1 MKAFAVLT
9 ILICMSLTQDITTPY
24 IDGNQFGSYYTN
36 PNLINTF
43 LSQVN
48 PTVNPACNSINGI
61 GQPILAIK
69 QVIQTVD
76 SQLDSTNRDSNTK
89 IIFFRERKNNTTFQ
103 TNFKLVLQ
111 IRNFS
116 ANNYIAIEGV
126 YKQIGFP
133 TFEVLTYYLDSNI
146 DNIRN
151 VLSEFSV
158 DPNGFVGC
166 GDVKSIYSQAN
177 PVLPKPTIQVNG
189 VQSNPSQTPYAQG
202 NKLVNAAPTAQNN
215 IDPALVAQL
224 IQLLQPNNVRA

>member
-1 MKAFAVLT
+1 MKIFVALLAL
-9 ILICMSLTQDITTPY
+9 MSAAIAQDITTPY
-24 IDGNQFGSYYTN
+24 INGNQFGSYYTN

-69 QVIQTVD
+69 QVIQTID
-76 SQLDSTNRDSNTK
+76 SQLDSTNRDSNVK

-111 IRNFS
+111 IRTFS
-116 ANNYIAIEGV
+116 SNNYVAIEGV

-133 TFEVLTYYLDSNI
+133 TFEVLTYYFDSNI

-151 VLSEFSV
+151 AISEFTV

-177 PVLPKPTIQVNG
+177 PVLPKPNLQVNG
-189 VQSNPSQTPYAQG
+189 VQSNPSQAPYAQG
-202 NKLVNAAPTAQNN
+202 NKLVNAAPNGQNAP
-215 IDPALVAQL
+215 DAALVAQV
-224 IQLLQPNNVRA
+224 IQLLSNNRQA